1 MRGWGKSETQTV
13 LDRDRILGT
22 RCPSILQESI
32 CFPHQ
37 KTFYLSGR
45 SVEKGGGGRY
55 RRSELTQTWSGGS
68 IQKVGELL
76 SVWVDDKDWHRC
88 HQMMRIVPVKHMVG
102 LSFLLSFF
110 LKQNPDQQLGL

>member
-45 SVEKGGGGRY
+45 SVEKGGGKISKIRTDPDMEWWFHPEGR
-55 RRSELTQTWSGGS
+55 
-68 IQKVGELL
+68 
-76 SVWVDDKDWHRC
+76 
-88 HQMMRIVPVKHMVG
+88 
-102 LSFLLSFF
+102 
-110 LKQNPDQQLGL
+110 